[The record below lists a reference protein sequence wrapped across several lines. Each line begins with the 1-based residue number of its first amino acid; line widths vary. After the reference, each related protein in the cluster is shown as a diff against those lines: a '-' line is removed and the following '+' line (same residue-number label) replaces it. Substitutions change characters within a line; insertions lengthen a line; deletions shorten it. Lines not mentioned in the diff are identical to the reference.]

1 MIRKNSPTIDSD
13 IDLSS
18 YNTLGVSAVASTFVN
33 ITSKKDLPDLAGKN
47 FFKDHNPFILGGGSN
62 ILFLDDPSRAVI
74 KISLKGKEIL
84 SEDDRTV
91 QVQAGAGENWHE
103 FVTWAVENNYGG
115 VENLAL
121 IPGTV
126 GAAPIQNIGAYGVE
140 LEQVFDSLELFDIQ
154 DGTFRTFHKKDCQFG
169 YRDSI
174 FKNKL
179 KGKVVVTNVVLSLSK
194 SNHTIHNRYGSLQSY
209 LQTKSIQNPKI
220 KDIYEAVIDIRQSKL
235 PDPKLIGN
243 AGSFFKNPV
252 VHRRKFEELQSR
264 FEEMPYYEVNG
275 NEVKI
280 PAGWLIE
287 KTGWKGKR
295 IGDVG
300 TYQNQALVIV
310 NHGNATGTD
319 IYNFSQLVQKSVK
332 ETFGIELVPE
342 VNIVE

>member
-1 MIRKNSPTIDSD
+1 MSHQNNPRIKSN

-18 YNTLGVSAVASTFVN
+18 YNTLGVSAVASTFVD
-33 ITSKKDLPDLAGKN
+33 ITSPDQLKDLKRIG
-47 FFKDHNPFILGGGSN
+47 FFEDHNPFILGGGSN
-62 ILFLDDPSRAVI
+62 VLFLDDPSQVVLKMSI
-74 KISLKGKEIL
+74 KGI
-84 SEDDRTV
+84 R
-91 QVQAGAGENWHE
+91 QVEEGDNSVKIEVGAGENWHD
-103 FVTWAVENNYGG
+103 FVTWAVEKNLGG

-140 LEQVFDSLELFDIQ
+140 LEELFDSLELFDIR
-154 DGTFRTFHKKDCQFG
+154 DGTSKIFLREECRFG

-174 FKNKL
+174 FKNEL
-179 KGKVVVTNVVLSLSK
+179 KGKIIVTKVVLKLSK
-194 SNHTIHNRYGSLQSY
+194 SDHTIHDSYNSLQSY
-209 LQTKSIQNPKI
+209 LEEKEIKNPDI
-220 KDIYEAVIDIRQSKL
+220 KDIYHAVISIRTSKL

-252 VHRRKFEELQSR
+252 VGIDQFKELHAR
-264 FEEMPYYEVNG
+264 YDAMPFYKMDNKEI
-275 NEVKI
+275 KI
-280 PAGWLIE
+280 PAAWLIE

-310 NHGNATGTD
+310 NHGNASGSE
-319 IYNFSQLVQKSVK
+319 IFSFSKQLQKSVK
-332 ETFGIELVPE
+332 EKFGIELVPE